1 MELPYRQLLIAPYFD
16 LSFVLVKGQHIQR
29 LLELI
34 ATCNRLPSWMNK
46 MQGVCQVC
54 LSSRSRL
61 SLE

>member
-34 ATCNRLPSWMNK
+34 ATCNRLHSK
-46 MQGVCQVC
+46 
-54 LSSRSRL
+54 LD
-61 SLE
+61 E